1 MTDTDWKALEII
13 AVSIILGII
22 GIGLVGYSMA
32 QIQTS
37 SIEKR
42 FTTCVNNIPELDNIR
57 YSNGKHISYD
67 IIGCPVTNIIIHD
80 WQDVNM
86 IDKTGIASTLS
97 AKGYIEKEAISS
109 NGVSEGE
116 SK

>member
-1 MTDTDWKALEII
+1 MRDSSWKKLEII
-13 AVSIILGII
+13 VVCMILGLI
-22 GIGLVGYSMA
+22 GMGIVVYATA

-42 FTTCVNNIPELDNIR
+42 FTTCVNSIPELDNMK
-57 YSNGKHISYD
+57 YSNGKNISYD
-67 IIGCPVTNIIIHD
+67 IVGCPVTNVIIHE

-86 IDKTGIASTLS
+86 IDKTSITSTLS

-109 NGVSEGE
+109 NGIAEGE